1 MEIKYNLMMSYCSYL
16 TYFMLLKVEGAEVKG
31 HPCVDRLVQIKL
43 LLEKLK
49 PLDLKLQYQIQ
60 KMASQGSGQQTALK
74 YKPNL
79 DQLVH
84 NQAKQEKLKE
94 MSDSEESAKAKGV
107 YKAPKTNAVAFRE
120 DERKNKNIK

>member
-1 MEIKYNLMMSYCSYL
+1 MSYCSYL

-84 NQAKQEKLKE
+84 SQAKQEKLKE